1 MKKKID
7 EEMLR
12 TFDDLEKMKAIK
24 GYVDVIEAY
33 NINNLFE
40 DIQYILGSSE
50 QAVDIM
56 THINT
61 NLPKNLEEVHRDVEE
76 QYWVLKY
83 IANLVTFINTMKPIT
98 RHINPTDEDK
108 AKFVEFIKKM
118 EESDEN

>member
-12 TFDDLEKMKAIK
+12 TFDDLEKMNAIQQ
-24 GYVDVIEAY
+24 YVDVIEAY
-33 NINNLFE
+33 DIDNLFE

-50 QAVDIM
+50 QAVDSM

-98 RHINPTDEDK
+98 RHINPSDEDK

-118 EESDEN
+118 EEEKDE

>member
-1 MKKKID
+1 
-7 EEMLR
+7 MLR

-98 RHINPTDEDK
+98 RHINPSDEDK

-118 EESDEN
+118 EEEKDE